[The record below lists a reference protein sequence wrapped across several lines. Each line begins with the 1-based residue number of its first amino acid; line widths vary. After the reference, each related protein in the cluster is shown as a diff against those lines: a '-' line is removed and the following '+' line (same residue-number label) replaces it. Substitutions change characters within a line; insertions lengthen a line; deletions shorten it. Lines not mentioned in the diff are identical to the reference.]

1 MAGGF
6 LRSTIT
12 AIVSKPSE
20 RAALKSGENEM
31 PNDMRMSDDLLAT
44 FNALLAE
51 AIASADPEPT
61 AMTLATATPDG
72 DVSARTVLLKGH
84 DARGFVFYTNSRSTK
99 GRQLAANGR
108 ASLLFHWKHIRN
120 QVQVRIDGPV
130 EKIDDAASDAYF
142 ASRPRE
148 SQLGAWASLQSEVLE
163 SREHFDQRYARYEA
177 EYMGHGIP
185 RPPHWYGYRVRP
197 QRIEFWY
204 GQAYRL
210 HERVVHEWREERWT
224 TAMRYP

>member
-1 MAGGF
+1 
-6 LRSTIT
+6 
-12 AIVSKPSE
+12 
-20 RAALKSGENEM
+20 M
-31 PNDMRMSDDLLAT
+31 PTDMRMSDDLLAT
-44 FNALLAE
+44 FDALLAE

-84 DARGFVFYTNSRSTK
+84 DARGFVFYTNSLSTK
-99 GRQLAANGR
+99 GRQLASNGR

-120 QVQVRIDGPV
+120 QVQVRVDGPV
-130 EKIDDAASDAYF
+130 ERIGDDESDAYF

-148 SQLGAWASLQSEVLE
+148 SQLGAWASLQSVVLE

-177 EYMGHGIP
+177 EYVGRDVP
-185 RPPHWYGYRVRP
+185 RPPHWIGYRVCP
-197 QRIEFWY
+197 ARIEFWY

-210 HERVVHEWREERWT
+210 HERVVHEWQGEVWST
-224 TAMRYP
+224 SMRYP